1 MKEKI
6 YEQIKGRNSVK
17 QKSRTEYSVMNTSVA
32 FVAQIMAILMGFF
45 TRIVFTRTL
54 SEGYVG
60 INGLFTDILN
70 ILSLSELGVGTAI
83 TYALYGPIAR
93 KDIKK
98 QQILMRMFRTFYRIT
113 ATVVLLAGL
122 MLVPFLD
129 VLMKNRP
136 DVDHLILIYL
146 LYLGNSVVSYL
157 LIYKKTLVDAHQM
170 NYITVLNHNGFL
182 ILQDILQIIV
192 LLCTKNFILFLIIA
206 VVCTISAN
214 INMSRKAE
222 KLFPYLKE
230 PCKEKLP
237 EEEKKEIFKNVKAM
251 LMHKLGNV
259 VVNNTDNLLISSFV
273 GVISAGLY
281 SNYYLVIGSV
291 RQVLDQAFQG
301 VAASVGNLGVTE
313 DKGKVHSIYNLLFFI
328 SQWMYGFA
336 GICLYEMLNPF
347 VELAFGPQYVFASNI
362 VLVLCINF
370 FVNGTRKATLI
381 FKESMG
387 LFWYDR
393 YKSVV
398 EAALNLIISI
408 VLVLKMGI
416 VGIFIGTFCSTILTS
431 IWLEPYIL
439 HKFRFEKSPIPF
451 FLKYIRMAIV
461 MMLVWWCTDY
471 CAMLYQGNVFMT
483 LLYRLVI
490 CVIVP
495 NILLLLVYCKTKE
508 WKTIWELLKKIV
520 KRITK

>member
-1 MKEKI
+1 ME
-6 YEQIKGRNSVK
+6 

-32 FVAQIMAILMGFF
+32 FIAQIMAILMGFI
-45 TRIVFTRTL
+45 TRVVFTRTL

-83 TYALYGPIAR
+83 TYALYAPIA
-93 KDIKK
+93 KQDIKK

-113 ATVVLLAGL
+113 AAVVLGAGL
-122 MLVPFLD
+122 LLIPFLD

-146 LYLGNSVVSYL
+146 MYLGNSVVSYL

-182 ILQDILQIIV
+182 ILQDIIQIIV
-192 LLCTKNFILFLIIA
+192 LLCTGNFILFLSIA
-206 VVCTISAN
+206 VCCTVLAN
-214 INMSRKAE
+214 INMSRKADA
-222 KLFPYLKE
+222 LFPYLKE
-230 PCKEKLP
+230 SCKDKLP
-237 EEEKKEIFKNVKAM
+237 EEERQDILKNVKAM

-281 SNYYLVIGSV
+281 SNYYLIIGSV

-313 DKGKVHSIYNLLFFI
+313 DKEKVNRIFQLLFFI
-328 SQWMYGFA
+328 SQWMYGLA
-336 GICLYEMLNPF
+336 AICLYELLNPF
-347 VELAFGPQYVFASNI
+347 VEIAFGKNYLFAKDV
-362 VLVLCINF
+362 VLILCINF
-370 FVNGTRKATLI
+370 FINGMRKPVLI

-393 YKSVV
+393 YKSVA
-398 EAALNLIISI
+398 EALLNLIISI
-408 VLVLKMGI
+408 VLVLKLGI
-416 VGIFIGTFCSTILTS
+416 IGIFIGTFCSTVLTS
-431 IWLEPYIL
+431 VWVEPYIL
-439 HKFRFEKSPIPF
+439 YKYRLKTSSVPF
-451 FLKYIRMAIV
+451 FIKYAKTVLV
-461 MMLVWWCTDY
+461 MMLAWWCTNQ
-471 CAMLYQGNVFMT
+471 CAEWFVGGAFAT
-483 LLYRLVI
+483 LVVRLVI
-490 CVIVP
+490 CAVIP
-495 NILLLLVYCKTKE
+495 NIVLFLVYGRTKE
-508 WKTIWELLKKIV
+508 WKEVKTLIQRIFRKILQ
-520 KRITK
+520 R